1 MGRSNFGGGL
11 LKIQTYEV
19 ENLVIPNPEIFPNN
33 VKEILGNIKTLN
45 FEDPAFKK
53 LNSIVF
59 RELGLTSSE
68 EEQAYVSL
76 IKLVENRIKKSE
88 SV

>member
-1 MGRSNFGGGL
+1 LGRSNFGGGL

-19 ENLVIPNPEIFPNN
+19 ENLVIPNPKIFPDN
-33 VKEILGNIKTLN
+33 VKEILGDINKLN
-45 FEDPAFKK
+45 FEDPAFIE

-59 RELGLTSSE
+59 RYLGLSNSE
-68 EEQAYVSL
+68 EEQAYSAL
-76 IKLVENRIKKSE
+76 TKLVENRINKSE